1 MTKIPQEF
9 KPNGYNPST
18 GVYASSYIFT
28 GDWEDELRALDYTP
42 RTRQFDEV
50 SSTDEEK
57 GLHSGYLYNSFASQD
72 GKSTTHDVTHDF
84 WT

>member
-42 RTRQFDEV
+42 RTRHFDEV
-50 SSTDEEK
+50 DATDDAKVGWGYRHSSYY
-57 GLHSGYLYNSFASQD
+57 GIRPCS
-72 GKSTTHDVTHDF
+72 
-84 WT
+84 

>member
-57 GLHSGYLYNSFASQD
+57 GQKISPLIFNGQTRTITAQRLQQY
-72 GKSTTHDVTHDF
+72 
-84 WT
+84 